1 MSNFLIEELSHRVNR
16 IRDDQARTNT
26 SLETR
31 IKELQDENKEVRNR
45 LTVLTRLLIARQIA
59 TAEEIATALAASLA
73 PPPKIDEQDG
83 TPPALAAP
91 SAEAPAAAEHPPE
104 VAPE

>member
-45 LTVLTRLLIARQIA
+45 LTVLTRLLISRQIA

-73 PPPKIDEQDG
+73 PPKTDEQDG